1 MFKTD
6 LAYDNWKE
14 KYRYLD
20 ETPIETWTR
29 VAKTLASVEKKED
42 QEKWQK
48 KFLETIVK
56 FDKEGKPIGLK
67 CTPGGRIT
75 ANIGTEFKGA
85 TLINCYGTGPVK
97 GATLTYTRE
106 SDDKSIKY
114 PIRIETK
121 DDGDDLINIF
131 LTVMEQAKTLAS
143 EGGYGI
149 NFDFI
154 RPRGSLIKGTG
165 IEHPGIV
172 AYMKVWD
179 SVAEC
184 IVKGNIDGYV
194 DKIKNY
200 LGEETFKEGAKIVK
214 AATRKGAMMGVLS
227 CSHPDIEEFI
237 RAKQTSGVL
246 TKFNMSVA
254 IDDKFMHA
262 VEEDDF
268 YELSFKD
275 KVYKKIKARE
285 LYDLIMESTYNRAEP
300 GIIFVDNMHKNN
312 PIAYMGKANTTNPC
326 GEIPILSNLTTV
338 CLLGSL
344 NLPAYVYIKDGLV
357 FFDWAQF
364 HEDIEIFTRM
374 LDNVNDITHNALPSY
389 DWATKNLRQ
398 IGMGING
405 LGSALMMLGIPYN
418 SEEAVKFTKN
428 ICEMK
433 ENFTW
438 KASADLAK
446 EKGTFTAYDKK
457 KFENTEYFKSA
468 RLIEATKN
476 SIREYGVRNAKTTTY
491 PPLGNTSVITDNT
504 SNCIEPVYELEYE
517 RKKISNKWP
526 EGLNQ
531 ENVRTLLKHHREKDY
546 EYWQGEYAGKKYYY
560 EPHNRGLCEIL
571 IVRDYGYQWLLDN
584 FPDKDHSKYLV
595 TTKDLKVEDHIN
607 IQEVAQFYCNQSVS
621 KTCNIP
627 KDYPFKDFKNLYMEA
642 WKRGLNGF
650 TTYRKNTM
658 ESVFSDMQNARE
670 SKGIIKRDIKLPK
683 EFLNG
688 PTKVIKR
695 EGIKFYL
702 HFSYLPDDKEMKF
715 PIVLWIYTNDRE
727 KNASAVC
734 NIASRK
740 LSKLALDKNIAKE
753 FVEATLKKAKEDY
766 PHNRLGRM
774 ISLCLRHNIPTVQIL
789 TCLMGIEGD
798 NVSTLL
804 TAVRKFLGESLDDGT
819 HLEGI
824 KCERCG
830 GDRVTLQSGCKYC
843 LDCQFTGCG

>member
-6 LAYDNWKE
+6 LAYDNWRE
-14 KYRYLD
+14 KYKYLN

-29 VAKTLASVEKKED
+29 VARTLASVEKEED
-42 QEKWQK
+42 REKWEK
-48 KFLETIVK
+48 KFLSTIVK
-56 FDKEGKPIGLK
+56 FDKDGKPVGLK

-85 TLINCYGTGPVK
+85 TLINCYITGPVK
-97 GATLTYTRE
+97 GATVSYTRE
-106 SDDKSIKY
+106 SDDKSINY
-114 PIRIETK
+114 PVKIQTK
-121 DDGDDLINIF
+121 DDSDDLINIF
-131 LTVMEQAKTLAS
+131 LTIMEQAKTLAS

-172 AYMKVWD
+172 AYLKVWD
-179 SVAEC
+179 AVAEC
-184 IVKGNIDGYV
+184 IVKGNTDGYA

-200 LGEETFKEGAKIVK
+200 LGEKTFKEASKIIK
-214 AATRKGAMMGVLS
+214 AATRKGAMMAVLS
-227 CSHPDIEEFI
+227 SNHADIEEFI
-237 RAKQTSGVL
+237 KSKQTSGVL
-246 TKFNMSVA
+246 TKFNLSVA

-268 YELSFKD
+268 YELGFKNKITK
-275 KVYKKIKARE
+275 KVKARD

-312 PIAYMGKANTTNPC
+312 PVAYLGKSMSCNPC
-326 GEIPILSNLTTV
+326 GEIPGLAGLTTV

-344 NLPAYVYIKDGLV
+344 NLPSYVFIENDLIK
-357 FFDWAQF
+357 FDWSQYE
-364 HEDIEIFTRM
+364 EDIKIFTRM
-374 LDNVNDITHNALPSY
+374 LDNVNDLTYNALPSY

-418 SEEAVKFTKN
+418 SKEAVEFTKRV
-428 ICEMK
+428 CETK
-433 ENFTW
+433 ENLTW
-438 KASADLAK
+438 QASALLAK
-446 EKGTFTAYDKK
+446 EKGVFAAYNKE
-457 KFENTEYFKSA
+457 KFEDTKYFKSN
-468 RLIEATKN
+468 RINKTTKELIEKN
-476 SIREYGVRNAKTTTY
+476 GVRNAKTTTY
-491 PPLGNTSVITDNT
+491 PPLGNTSVLTSNT
-504 SNCIEPVYELEYE
+504 SNGVEPVFLLEYD
-517 RKKISNKWP
+517 RKKICNKWP
-526 EGLNQ
+526 AGLDQ
-531 ENVRTLLKHHREKDY
+531 ENIKSVLKYHKEKDY
-546 EYWQGEYAGKKYYY
+546 EYWQGEYNGKKYYY

-571 IVRDYGYQWLLDN
+571 IVRDFGYQWLLDN
-584 FPDKDHSKYLV
+584 FPNRDHSKYLI
-595 TTKDLKVEDHIN
+595 TTKDLKVEDHLN
-607 IQEVAQFYCNQSVS
+607 IQETAQFYCNQSVS
-621 KTCNIP
+621 KTCSLPNN
-627 KDYPFKDFKNLYMEA
+627 YPFKDFKNLYMDA
-642 WKRGLNGF
+642 WKRGLNGL
-650 TTYRKNTM
+650 TTYRANSM
-658 ESVFSDMQNARE
+658 ESVFSDIKNAQE
-670 SKGIIKRDIKLPK
+670 AKGIIKKDLKLPK

-702 HFSYLPDDKEMKF
+702 HFSYMPEDTDMKF

-740 LSKLALDKNIAKE
+740 LAKLALDSGIGKD
-753 FVEATLKKAKEDY
+753 FVESTLKKAKEDY

-774 ISLCLRHNIPTVQIL
+774 VSLCMRHNVPVVDIL

-804 TAVRKFLGESLDDGT
+804 TAVRKFLGESLEDGT
-819 HLEGI
+819 RLTGI
-824 KCERCG
+824 KCESCG
-830 GDRVTLQSGCKYC
+830 GSNVILQSGCKFC
-843 LDCQFTGCG
+843 LDCNFTGCG